1 VYGDP
6 EEHPQTEKYWGHVN
20 PIGIRSCYDEGK
32 RAAECLFFD
41 YHRQHGVAIKVAR
54 IFNTYGPRMHPN
66 DGRVVSNFIVQ
77 ALQNKDIT
85 MYGDGSQT
93 RSFCYVDDTVTGL
106 IALMN
111 DTEPGFTGPV
121 NLGNP
126 SEFTMLELAEKIRS
140 LMGSASKIIFQPLP
154 QDDPTRRKP
163 DITLAKSV
171 LNWTPQ
177 VALEE
182 GLSKTIVYFR
192 GKIQ

>member
-1 VYGDP
+1 
-6 EEHPQTEKYWGHVN
+6 
-20 PIGIRSCYDEGK
+20 
-32 RAAECLFFD
+32 
-41 YHRQHGVAIKVAR
+41 
-54 IFNTYGPRMHPN
+54 MHPN

-85 MYGDGSQT
+85 IYGDGSQT

-111 DTEPGFTGPV
+111 DTEPDFTGPV

-126 SEFTMLELAEKIRS
+126 GEFTMLELAEKIRS
-140 LMGSASKIIFQPLP
+140 LTGSTSKIIFQPLP

-163 DITLAKSV
+163 DITLAKSM
-171 LNWTPQ
+171 LNWMPR

-182 GLSKTIVYFR
+182 GLRKTIAYFK
-192 GKIQ
+192 GVCQ